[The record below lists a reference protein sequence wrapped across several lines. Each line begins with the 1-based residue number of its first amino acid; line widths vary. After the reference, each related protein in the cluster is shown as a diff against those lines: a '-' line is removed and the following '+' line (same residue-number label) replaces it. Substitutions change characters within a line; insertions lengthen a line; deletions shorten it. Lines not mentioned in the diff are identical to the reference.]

1 MSSTK
6 PKELSM
12 RKLVLILSAVAA
24 VGFTLP
30 LAPTAAQ
37 AEKVVIKSGDH
48 GHDRGWHRGHNKKV
62 VVIKRGHH
70 DGWRRH
76 HAEGSK
82 KVIIRRGHG
91 EGSHKTVIRTGRD

>member
-1 MSSTK
+1 
-6 PKELSM
+6 M

-30 LAPTAAQ
+30 LATTAAQ
-37 AEKVVIKSGDH
+37 AEKVVIKSGDR
-48 GHDRGWHRGHNKKV
+48 GYDRGWHRGHNKKV

-82 KVIIRRGHG
+82 KVIIR
-91 EGSHKTVIRTGRD
+91 SGRD